1 MDKVMRRGSDVS
13 WLTVDDVSAQLQ
25 VSIETVRRWIRSGDL
40 DVLQIG
46 GRRGGYR
53 IHPDALDKFI
63 TARYGPGGIQQKET
77 DESH

>member
-1 MDKVMRRGSDVS
+1 MRRGSEVE
-13 WLTVDDVSAQLQ
+13 WLTVEDVSQQLQ

-53 IHPDALDKFI
+53 IHPDALDRFI
-63 TARYGPGGIQQKET
+63 AARYGGLSIGNKEA
-77 DESH
+77 DGNHKG